1 MPNSPESL
9 SFFQTIITIR
19 LWLKDKVSKSLSKS
33 IGVIG
38 KIHLL
43 GIHAHKTFQ
52 WKLILG
58 LNQGPILQTIL

>member
-1 MPNSPESL
+1 MVQSPT
-9 SFFQTIITIR
+9 FFQTIITIR
-19 LWLKDKVSKSLSKS
+19 LGLTDKVSKILSK
-33 IGVIG
+33 ITGVIG
-38 KIHLL
+38 KINLL